1 MLRKLA
7 SKIFGFDRE
16 ITDLRERVKELSWD
30 TAYGMW
36 TRGAFLQFC
45 EVMPRGKR
53 TIVFIDF
60 DEVHILNKEHGYT
73 EVDRRIQAAF
83 SIPFRRSDV
92 VARWYSGDEMVIL
105 FDGGRPLAESK
116 LRELEESSRQNG
128 LTFKYEVDDWEVDK
142 QAIEEVVDHLANKLA
157 KDKPIQR

>member
-7 SKIFGFDRE
+7 SKIFGLDRE
-16 ITDLRERVKELSWD
+16 ISELREKVKELSWD

-45 EVMPRGKR
+45 QVMPRGKR

-60 DEVHILNKEHGYT
+60 DEIHVLNKEHGYT

-83 SIPFRRSDV
+83 SVPFRRSDV

-105 FDGGRPLAESK
+105 FDGDRPLAENK
-116 LRELEESSRQNG
+116 LSELEESSRQNG
-128 LTFKYEVDDWEVDK
+128 LTFKYNVDDWEVGT
-142 QAIEEVVDHLANKLA
+142 QSIEEVVDRLANTLA
-157 KDKPIQR
+157 KEKPIQR